1 MKSVEI
7 SAQRAAQ
14 GSAAAVPALTGKQ
27 KAAVIVRLLL
37 SEGVNVPL
45 TGLPDHLQAALTEQI
60 GRMRLVNRETL
71 RQVVEEF
78 LSEIE
83 GAGLAFP
90 GGIEGA
96 IVLLE
101 GHISPTAATRLRR
114 LAGASAKADPW
125 DRIMALETSRLKTVL
140 ETESVEV
147 GAVMLSKLPVARAAE
162 LLGQVPG
169 DKARRIAY
177 AVSLTG
183 DVDPETVRRI
193 GLSLAAQLEQ
203 QPPRAFDRGPVER
216 VGAILNQSPAATR
229 DQVLQGLDDTDAAFA
244 GLVRKAIFTFAHI
257 PERLEPRD
265 VPKVLRAVD
274 PATLNIAL
282 AVAERTQPD
291 VSRFLLSN
299 LSQRMADALREEVA
313 AIGKVREKDAEAA
326 MTAVITAIRDAEQA
340 AEITLRQSEEEED

>member
-1 MKSVEI
+1 
-7 SAQRAAQ
+7 
-14 GSAAAVPALTGKQ
+14 
-27 KAAVIVRLLL
+27 
-37 SEGVNVPL
+37 
-45 TGLPDHLQAALTEQI
+45 
-60 GRMRLVNRETL
+60 
-71 RQVVEEF
+71 
-78 LSEIE
+78 
-83 GAGLAFP
+83 
-90 GGIEGA
+90 
-96 IVLLE
+96 
-101 GHISPTAATRLRR
+101 
-114 LAGASAKADPW
+114 
-125 DRIMALETSRLKTVL
+125 VL

-282 AVAERTQPD
+282 AVAERTQPE

>member
-1 MKSVEI
+1 VKSVEI

-96 IVLLE
+96 IALLE

-193 GLSLAAQLEQ
+193 GLSLAAQMEQ
-203 QPPRAFDRGPVER
+203 QPPRAGGTGRRHPQPIPRRHPRSGSAGP
-216 VGAILNQSPAATR
+216 
-229 DQVLQGLDDTDAAFA
+229 
-244 GLVRKAIFTFAHI
+244 
-257 PERLEPRD
+257 
-265 VPKVLRAVD
+265 
-274 PATLNIAL
+274 
-282 AVAERTQPD
+282 
-291 VSRFLLSN
+291 
-299 LSQRMADALREEVA
+299 
-313 AIGKVREKDAEAA
+313 
-326 MTAVITAIRDAEQA
+326 
-340 AEITLRQSEEEED
+340 